1 MVFLEYLPGDSVFHR
16 MDVRPKLMW
25 FILVTAFSLMFWDPL
40 ILGGVLALVLL
51 IGLLIKIPYTKF
63 GTLLRALIVPMIF
76 IVGFQTV
83 ATPGH
88 ALFYVIPSL
97 GLIGPWIP
105 VTLEGVVVGFVFL
118 FRILIMVFSS
128 SMLTLTTPLYHFLAL
143 LRRLRF
149 PYQLAFVITTGIRFI
164 PVLEK
169 EAIMTI
175 EAQKARGA
183 DIEASKGFMQTIR
196 AHVPILLPML
206 INAVRRSDNLA
217 MAMVARGFGASDKWT
232 TLYEIKAKGWDYVYT
247 ILFVALLCFGLYIY
261 HLGYGVQP
269 PKLWG

>member
-1 MVFLEYLPGDSVFHR
+1 MVFLEYLPGDSLFHR

-25 FILVTAFSLMFWDPL
+25 FIVVVVFSFMFWNPL
-40 ILGGVLALVLL
+40 ILGAILALVLL
-51 IGLLIKIPYTKF
+51 LGLYIKIPYAKF
-63 GTLLRALIVPMIF
+63 RTLLRTLAIPMIF
-76 IVGFQTV
+76 IVGYQTI

-88 ALFYVIPSL
+88 ALFYVIPPL
-97 GLIGPWIP
+97 GSIGPWVP
-105 VTLEGVVVGFVFL
+105 VTLEGVSIGLIYL

-128 SMLTLTTPLYHFLAL
+128 SILTLTTPLYHFLSL

-169 EAIMTI
+169 EAMMTI

-183 DIEASKGFMQTIR
+183 EIEASKGFMQSIK
-196 AHVPILLPML
+196 AYIPILLPML

-217 MAMVARGFGASDKWT
+217 MAMVSRGFGASDKWT
-232 TLYEIKAKGWDYVYT
+232 TLYEIEAKHSDYVYAF
-247 ILFVALLCFGLYIY
+247 LFGAALCVGLYAY
-261 HLGYGVQP
+261 YLGYGAQVL
-269 PKLWG
+269 KLWD